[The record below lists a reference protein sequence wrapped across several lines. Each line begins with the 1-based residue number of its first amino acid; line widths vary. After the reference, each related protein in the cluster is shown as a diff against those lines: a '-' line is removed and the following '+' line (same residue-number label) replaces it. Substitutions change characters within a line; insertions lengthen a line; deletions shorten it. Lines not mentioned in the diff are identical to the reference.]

1 MQFGLVFSI
10 LCVYKMNTYAINIQL
25 CWKKRGFRP
34 AGRGRDGCYFLIVQ
48 KVTKESLGVAF
59 DERLR
64 AAGAHRRLT
73 PKPPITGDALLE
85 DGHLRPAAPNTRL
98 CILLAPGHRALPGVK
113 FESVRVI
120 RTPPTLAKPWQLGSC
135 WGR

>member
-1 MQFGLVFSI
+1 MLEKERVPPCG
-10 LCVYKMNTYAINIQL
+10 
-25 CWKKRGFRP
+25 
-34 AGRGRDGCYFLIVQ
+34 AGERRCYFLNDQ

-64 AAGAHRRLT
+64 GAGAHRRLT
-73 PKPPITGDALLE
+73 PKPPITGDALL
-85 DGHLRPAAPNTRL
+85 GNWHFHPAAPNTRS

-120 RTPPTLAKPWQLGSC
+120 RTPPTPAKPWQLVRG
-135 WGR
+135 WM